1 MVILFVTEHKMQAMF
16 PAQARDVAE
25 AGLRP
30 PPTSAEFM
38 AALIAA
44 QAPKPPPAD
53 VALFG
58 TTYAKPAGNRPG
70 TEHNHSVSCRA
81 AIEFVKVCDHRKC
94 ELTNLD
100 DWMVGFSKWVLHP
113 QFLLPDEED
122 GQAA

>member
-16 PAQARDVAE
+16 PAQARNVAE

-70 TEHNHSVSCRA
+70 TEHNHSVSYRA
-81 AIEFVKVCDHRKC
+81 AIEFVKVCGHR
-94 ELTNLD
+94 TI
-100 DWMVGFSKWVLHP
+100 LHCTGCVDR
-113 QFLLPDEED
+113 F
-122 GQAA
+122 AAVSPLWPCMHVME